1 MQVLSQLICGWFALQ
16 GISYR
21 MDALIWRRFIGFISH
36 IRACEGLTMPSWL
49 LPGLS
54 AWALQLCLWYGCRL
68 TLSSSYGGELEV
80 SGLTLQLESVESS
93 RLLNLPFGMLFRHD
107 TNTFHKLLIIYTAVI
122 GLERLWVGFKSSA
135 IQLSKSTKNGSDSVE
150 GLSWGLSARDQ

>member
-1 MQVLSQLICGWFALQ
+1 MRVVCPARHLLQNGCADLTTLYWFYLPHKCLR
-16 GISYR
+16 GSD
-21 MDALIWRRFIGFISH
+21 DAFL
-36 IRACEGLTMPSWL
+36 L